1 MASWAVPSPNAEA
14 SSAEWELRPPSSLWL
29 LIEENVPPAERGEV
43 RAALGDGA
51 VTYSQEL
58 HAEMECLLEIWRE
71 VCSENGAIQDTVVQ
85 QSRPRPLADPPS
97 VKAMLR
103 QEIRLLL
110 LGLREKARQHG
121 RDETEVMSRYSQE
134 VVEFAMDTRSP
145 SLPVA
150 SQPPGS
156 YKDPGGGSAGRQKLR
171 HPSTGGILKDPIHP
185 KWGITR
191 PRTAAVPQQLRPL
204 SSLSMSSNLP
214 DEIEALK
221 EKLNV
226 SRIDEVIEHL
236 RSLLNEECSTLE
248 KDIQSLQEHLAEG
261 RRGPALPRN
270 EPSITELKEQRKVLE
285 SDLRVMSAEERTSAP
300 ALTTRTLRH
309 VTLFFLV
316 ILGKI
321 HDRRSPGEALAPKAA
336 TVRLPP
342 PSPLTPDN
350 DESPATQQGGFYPGR
365 PPPTAPLR
373 HPHTTQAPFNPS
385 ERQFAE
391 SQNPSSPAPCDGQR
405 LQVTPRSHDRE
416 EEDTDGCDSEIT
428 GSGDI
433 LEVRTSAG
441 LAEGRR
447 PLVCARGVPVLT
459 PLTMGTRAA
468 LTPMP
473 HAREMSGARL
483 LMPTPPKGA
492 RPLGKH
498 ARPAHR
504 IRMTLADGVP

>member
-1 MASWAVPSPNAEA
+1 MARCAVPSPNAEA

-103 QEIRLLL
+103 QEIWLLL

-156 YKDPGGGSAGRQKLR
+156 YKDPGGSSAGRQKLR
-171 HPSTGGILKDPIHP
+171 HPSTGGILKNPIHP

-285 SDLRVMSAEERTSAP
+285 SDLRVMSAEERPSAP
-300 ALTTRTLRH
+300 ALTTRTL
-309 VTLFFLV
+309 
-316 ILGKI
+316 
-321 HDRRSPGEALAPKAA
+321 RSPGEALAPKAA

-365 PPPTAPLR
+365 PPPMVPLR
-373 HPHTTQAPFNPS
+373 HPHTTQAPFNPF

-391 SQNPSSPAPCDGQR
+391 SQNPSSPAPSDGQR

-483 LMPTPPKGA
+483 LVPTPPKGA

-498 ARPAHR
+498 ARPTHR